1 MKIQIGVEPGTN
13 YTFYPKTTNAAHIII
28 SGIDIKKDNI
38 LAVINVTR
46 GVVAMMCNK
55 TVPEYQIDPIL
66 NLIWLSCTE
75 AEFFEET
82 DQFMILMEVPAR
94 AQDTALLEA
103 VQLMRK
109 MTYLLESSGNV
120 DSSNRQRIAVEVIP
134 TVGLSTT
141 TGAGIVGQGYPVT
154 ACTVGGNPYT
164 LTAAQPTQ
172 MVATI
177 VDQRIGLEI
186 DMQVA
191 AGLQRSKL
199 SWN

>member
-1 MKIQIGVEPGTN
+1 MKIQIGVEPGTS
-13 YTFYPKTTNAAHIII
+13 YIFSPQTGHAAFLAV
-28 SGIDIKKDNI
+28 SGVDVKKDNV
-38 LAVINVTR
+38 LAVINITR

-55 TVPEYQIDPIL
+55 TVPEYQIDPEQNI
-66 NLIWLSCTE
+66 IWLSCAE

-103 VQLMRK
+103 VQLMKR
-109 MTYLLESSGNV
+109 MTYLLESSRNV
-120 DSSNRQRIAVEVIP
+120 DASNRQRVTVEVIP